1 MTRYHLLVC
10 GMISLTASIAVAA
23 EKATPPA
30 KLSVAQIIERNV
42 AARGGLKAWQAV
54 NTLTMSGQLEAGGT
68 KDTELPFVMEMKRQ
82 HKSRL
87 EIRFEG
93 QTAVQVYDGSHGWK
107 VRPFLG
113 RNEVE
118 PFTEDEAKAAEQ
130 WDELDGPLM
139 DYAKKGN
146 KVQLLGTEN
155 VEGHPAYKLKLT
167 MKEGEQRHL
176 WIDAR
181 TFLERK
187 IDGQPRKLDGKFRHV
202 AIIYRDY
209 RKEGGLSVPHTFET
223 VVDGAKK
230 SYKMT
235 IDRVKVNQPLEDTL
249 FNKPQ
254 LAMTENPIH

>member
-1 MTRYHLLVC
+1 MTRYHLLAC
-10 GMISLTASIAVAA
+10 ALISLTASVAMA
-23 EKATPPA
+23 SEKASPPA
-30 KLSVAQIIERNV
+30 KLSVTQIIDRNV

-68 KDTELPFVMEMKRQ
+68 KNTELPFVLEMKRQ

-87 EIRFEG
+87 EIHFEG
-93 QTAVQVYDGSHGWK
+93 QTAVQVFDGSHGWK

-118 PFTEDEAKAAEQ
+118 PFTEEEAKAAGQ

-139 DYAKKGN
+139 DYSKKGI
-146 KVQLLGTEN
+146 KVQLLGTES

-167 MKEGEQRHL
+167 MKDGEQKRL
-176 WIDAR
+176 WIDAK

-187 IDGQPRKLDGKFRHV
+187 IDGQPRKLDGKFRNV

-209 RKEGGLSVPHTFET
+209 KKESGLSVPHTFET

-235 IDRVKVNQPLEDTL
+235 IDRVKVNQAIEDSL
-249 FNKPQ
+249 FDKPQ